1 MLDRRRALQ
10 AGLATLGSL
19 AATAPRRAFA
29 QGKPHAKVR
38 YNEVVRSILYAPAYV
53 AITKGYFEEPASSVR
68 CRPPGRRQIGGG
80 AALQ

>member
-19 AATAPRRAFA
+19 AVTPSLPALA
-29 QGKPHAKVR
+29 QRKPHAKVR

-53 AITKGYFEEPASSVR
+53 AIAKGYFE
-68 CRPPGRRQIGGG
+68 
-80 AALQ
+80 